1 MSFIAIYNLQLN
13 LGNVEKEAQ
22 RNEAKII
29 YNTRKDDEN
38 QKEVML
44 ERLRHGVNT
53 KKESEPQAYDPFQYT
68 F

>member
-22 RNEAKII
+22 RNEATII

-44 ERLRHGVNT
+44 GSLRHGVNT
-53 KKESEPQAYDPFQYT
+53 KKESEP
-68 F
+68 